1 MERRNPKR
9 DEIIDMSPEAID
21 RRLRELAELYRFWCD
36 LEEAKRRG
44 DLKLPEQHS
53 GPTNS

>member
-1 MERRNPKR
+1 
-9 DEIIDMSPEAID
+9 MSPEAID